1 MQNAPIDKILV
12 INSGSSSLKFMLFG
26 MANETMLAKG
36 LVERIGLPH
45 TNFVYQRDGEPK
57 SEQTIEAQNHAEALE
72 AVCKTLVD
80 PERGVL
86 ASLADVQAIGH
97 RVVHGGERFSA
108 PTLVDNRVI
117 EGIEACASLAP
128 LHNPPNLG
136 GIVACEKVFPGV
148 PNVAVFD
155 TAFHQSMPEH
165 TYLYAVPKSLYK
177 EHQIRKYGFHGTS
190 HKFVTRAAA
199 EVLGKPV
206 EQLKLITCHLGNGSS
221 LAAVDCGKVLDTTM
235 GLTPLPGVIMGTR
248 CGDIDPAIIL
258 HLAREV
264 GMSLDAIDTLLNKKS
279 GLIAIS
285 GTGTGD
291 MRDLVNAVA
300 AGSAE
305 AETALKMFA
314 HRIAL
319 YIGGYHAVL
328 GGADAVVMTGG
339 IGENSAP
346 ARAAIMQNLSALG
359 AHLDPVANL
368 TVSGNGGRITTAGS
382 TLPVHVIPTNEELMI
397 ARETHNVL
405 ETT

>member
-1 MQNAPIDKILV
+1 MPNTPIDTILV
-12 INSGSSSLKFMLFG
+12 VNSGSSSLKFMIFA

-45 TNFVYQRDGEPK
+45 TNFAYQRGGAPK
-57 SEQTIEAQNHAEALE
+57 TEQTIEAANHAAALE
-72 AVCKTLVD
+72 AVCAMLVD
-80 PERGVL
+80 PGHGVL

-108 PTLVDNRVI
+108 PTLVDRDVI

-136 GIVACEKVFPGV
+136 GIVACERVFPGV

-165 TYLYAVPKSLYK
+165 TYLYAIPRSLYK

-190 HKFVTRAAA
+190 HKFVTLAAA
-199 EVLGKPV
+199 EALGKPV
-206 EQLKLITCHLGNGSS
+206 DQLKLITCHLGNGSS
-221 LAAVDCGKVLDTTM
+221 IAAVDRGRVLDTTM

-264 GMSLDAIDTLLNKKS
+264 GMSIDAIDTLLNKKS
-279 GLIAIS
+279 GLMAIS

-291 MRDLVNAVA
+291 MRDLVNARA

-305 AETALKMFA
+305 ADTAMKMFA

-328 GGADAVVMTGG
+328 GGADAVIMTGG

-346 ARAAIMQNLSALG
+346 ARAAILQNLAALG
-359 AHLDPVANL
+359 AILDADANAKASA
-368 TVSGNGGRITTAGS
+368 TPGRVTTPNAA
-382 TLPVHVIPTNEELMI
+382 LPVYVIPTNEELMI
-397 ARETHNVL
+397 ARETFAVVNTL
-405 ETT
+405 

>member
-1 MQNAPIDKILV
+1 MPHTTIDKILV
-12 INSGSSSLKFMLFG
+12 INSGSSSLKFMLFR

-57 SEQTIEAQNHAEALE
+57 SEQTIEATNHAEALE
-72 AVCKTLVD
+72 AVCKMLID
-80 PERGVL
+80 PARGVL
-86 ASLADVQAIGH
+86 ASLSDVQAIGH

-108 PTLVDNRVI
+108 PTLVDGSVI

-148 PNVAVFD
+148 PNVVVFD
-155 TAFHQSMPEH
+155 TAFHQTMPEH
-165 TYLYAVPKSLYK
+165 TYLYALPLSLYK

-199 EVLGKPV
+199 DFLGKPV
-206 EQLKLITCHLGNGSS
+206 DQLKLITCHLGNGSS
-221 LAAVDCGKVLDTTM
+221 IAAVDRGKVLDTSM

-258 HLAREV
+258 HLVREV
-264 GMSLDAIDTLLNKKS
+264 GMSIDAIDTLLNKKS
-279 GLIAIS
+279 GLAAIS
-285 GTGTGD
+285 GTGSGD
-291 MRDLVNAVA
+291 MRDLINAVA
-300 AGSAE
+300 AGSTE
-305 AETALKMFA
+305 AATALKMFV

-319 YIGGYHAVL
+319 YIGGYHATL
-328 GGADAVVMTGG
+328 GGADAVIMTGG

-346 ARAAIMQNLSALG
+346 ARAAILGSLTALG
-359 AHLDPVANL
+359 AKLDPAANMEAA
-368 TVSGNGGRITTAGS
+368 GKPGYITTADS
-382 TLPVHVIPTNEELMI
+382 TLPVLVIPTNEELMI
-397 ARETHNVL
+397 ARETFAVVNK
-405 ETT
+405 